1 MVRLFP
7 KRVSMNGTTLT
18 KAEKERAKQLQK
30 ALKASTQNTIKY
42 TSLFEDGLMHIVDE
56 DYSKTWQLGDA
67 NYITGSEDEKLDI
80 IDYYV
85 EALNGLDSDNTYQ
98 LTILNRPVP

>member
-1 MVRLFP
+1 M
-7 KRVSMNGTTLT
+7 SGTTLT
-18 KAEKERAKQLQK
+18 KEDKERAKQLKK

-42 TSLFEDGLMHIVDE
+42 TSLFEDGLMHIDGE
-56 DYSKTWQLGDA
+56 EYSKTWELGDA
-67 NYITGSEDEKLDI
+67 NYLTADEEEKLDI

-98 LTILNRPVP
+98 L